1 MIEKTINLVYE
12 SWSGNEYVTNGESSF
27 NQFKFFDSIGL
38 FHSHILN
45 NEGREDYSQRKMS
58 IKICNLDDVKKTPHE
73 KFFCVVSSA
82 FLTPK
87 MILDN
92 NWNFYVLDSTI
103 EMIKECENFYLVV
116 TMEHEPISDIDVQS
130 IQNLC
135 LQKGIPSH
143 KFHYVNNNSLSDY
156 LCEKYGVNVKKINF
170 IDYSSTH
177 ALLEV
182 KDVNFVT
189 NKVGKFFMSRNKTA
203 KPHRL
208 NLLYHLTMNNII
220 DDINYSKLFTYNEGD
235 VTPYFLSLDNTEISE
250 KIESINLFNQKIKED
265 DYEDGKEYYDYKAF
279 SFRTYNEHSG
289 SELHY
294 PEIKESYENSYINI
308 VTESLFETQDFS
320 LNVVHITEKS
330 FRPFFYY
337 QIPLILSTP
346 NHIKKL
352 KEKYDFDFFDDLINH
367 SYDSELD
374 DRKRFFMFIEEIKK
388 INDRKEEIRIFY
400 RNNQERFELN
410 KKKLLSMA
418 LDKTGDFNLFWDL
431 I

>member
-12 SWSGNEYVTNGESSF
+12 SWNGDEYIINGESSS
-27 NQFKFFDSIGL
+27 NEFKFFDPIGL

-58 IKICNLDDVKKTPHE
+58 IKICNLDDVKKKPHE

-87 MILDN
+87 IIVEN
-92 NWNFYVLDSTI
+92 NLNFFVLDSTLK
-103 EMIKECENFYLVV
+103 MIKECDNLYLVI
-116 TMEHEPISDIDVQS
+116 TMEHEPVSDID
-130 IQNLC
+130 IQYAKNLC
-135 LQKGIPSH
+135 LEKGIPLH
-143 KFHYVNNNSLSDY
+143 KFYYVNNNSLSDY
-156 LCEKYGVNVKKINF
+156 LCQKYGVNVKKINF

-208 NLLYHLTMNNII
+208 NLLFHLMMTDIN
-220 DDINYSKLFTYNEGD
+220 DDINYSKLFTYPEED
-235 VTPYFLSLDNTEISE
+235 IVPYFLSLDNTEISE
-250 KIESINLFNQKIKED
+250 KIKSIALFNQIIKED
-265 DYEDGKEYYDYKAF
+265 DYEKGKGYYDHKTC
-279 SFRTYNEHSG
+279 SFRTYHENSG

-294 PEIKESYENSYINI
+294 PELKESYENSYINI
-308 VTESLFETQDFS
+308 VTESLFETHDFS
-320 LNVVHITEKS
+320 LNAVHITEKS

-337 QIPLILSTP
+337 QIQLILSTP

-374 DRKRFFMFIEEIKK
+374 DRKRFFMIIEEIKK

-410 KKKLLSMA
+410 KKKLLDIA
-418 LDKTGDFNLFWDL
+418 LDKTEDFNLFWDL